1 MQSAGMRTTIAVFAG
16 LAVAVTLFTVSA
28 RAEKDKAGFVR
39 VTPDEVAWTDRP
51 GYDGVKFAVIQ
62 GDPSKPG
69 IYVIRAKFSPG
80 AMTRPHWHP
89 EDRYVT
95 VLQGTWYTGEGDSFE
110 PDKTVPL
117 KTGSFMLH
125 PGKAHHYDGAKDDEV
140 IVQIIGI
147 GPSATHLIDPKSGNT
162 GRSKKP

>member
-1 MQSAGMRTTIAVFAG
+1 MRTRTAIFAALAAAVV
-16 LAVAVTLFTVSA
+16 LLTVNA
-28 RAEKDKAGFVR
+28 RADKDKAGFVR
-39 VTPDEVAWTDRP
+39 VTPDEVKWTERP

-69 IYVIRAKFSPG
+69 VYVIRAKFSPG

-95 VLQGTWYTGEGDSFE
+95 VLQGTWYTGEGDAFD
-110 PDKTVPL
+110 PDKTLPL
-117 KTGSFMLH
+117 KAGSFMMH
-125 PGKAHHYDGAKDDEV
+125 PAKAHHFDGAKDEEV

-147 GPSATHLIDPKSGNT
+147 GPSATHLVDPKQGNT

>member
-1 MQSAGMRTTIAVFAG
+1 MRTTTIVITA
-16 LAVAVTLFTVSA
+16 LAAALALFSVTA
-28 RAEKDKAGFVR
+28 RADKDKAGFVR
-39 VTPDEVAWTDRP
+39 VTPDEVKWMDRP

-69 IYVIRAKFSPG
+69 VYVVRAKFSPG

-89 EDRYVT
+89 EERYVT
-95 VLQGTWYTGEGDSFE
+95 VLSGTWYAGEGDTFD

-117 KTGSFMLH
+117 KAGSFMMH
-125 PGKAHHYDGAKDDEV
+125 PAKAHHFDGAKDEEV

-147 GPSATHLIDPKSGNT
+147 GPSATTLLDPKQGNT
-162 GRSKKP
+162 GHWTKK